1 MPAAGQAASHGVPAL
16 PVPLLSSRRRDWH
29 GIAIE
34 LHHFRG
40 VDAWVPIR
48 EHVVGVHLSGS
59 VNLLQAR
66 GRRSLIKHVRA
77 GDVTITPFGE
87 PKRFQH
93 AGENVVLI
101 LKVTPAFVQE
111 VAGDE
116 YALDPARFEL
126 RENFGVRDPELV
138 KIGKQLLA
146 GLELEGPASRL
157 QIDSLAIE
165 LAVHMLRRHCTTAT
179 TELRTA
185 SSLPPRKL
193 KRVLEYIDGNLRD
206 DMTLPDLAKLVA
218 ISPGHFAHMFRQTT
232 GLPPHQFVLER
243 RIERAK
249 GLLRDTDLPITEI
262 AQQVGCASHSH
273 LSAMFHRDTGLTPSE
288 YRKQA

>member
-1 MPAAGQAASHGVPAL
+1 MPAAGQAASHGAPAL

-165 LAVHMLRRHCTTAT
+165 LAVHMLRRHCTTTT

-185 SSLPPRKL
+185 SNLPPRKL

-218 ISPGHFAHMFRQTT
+218 MSPGHFAHMFRQTT

-243 RIERAK
+243 RMERAK
-249 GLLRDTDLPITEI
+249 GLLRDTDLLITEI